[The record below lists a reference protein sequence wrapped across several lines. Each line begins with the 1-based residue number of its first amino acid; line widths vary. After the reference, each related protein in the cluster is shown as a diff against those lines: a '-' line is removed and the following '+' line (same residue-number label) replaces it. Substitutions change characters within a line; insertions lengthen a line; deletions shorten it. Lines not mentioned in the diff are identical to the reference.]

1 MLSIYQTINA
11 VVDVYTKYSGY
22 IDELLG
28 NPKSKEN
35 LMDFLSA
42 SSILSLKLGR
52 VDMRF
57 HEPWSLKSFLE
68 EQLGKMTTMSQQV
81 DAKTS
86 TNSSQRVRLLRT
98 MGYKVLSDIN
108 VVSVVMPTSLL
119 GTVLL
124 TLRGRGIGK
133 SELVRRCDWLKD
145 RISAK
150 GGRVAHFQGAST
162 SDVIDRGLEVLG
174 PGLVGLVDGLPEETF
189 YAVDRFE
196 LSFYRNMTIH
206 LFISEALV
214 CVAMYTRV
222 KQGGGP
228 ANQRISYNDLYNHV
242 SFLSQVGTSH
252 APPI

>member
-1 MLSIYQTINA
+1 MHH
-11 VVDVYTKYSGY
+11 SGY

-35 LMDFLSA
+35 LVDFLSA

-57 HEPWSLKSFLE
+57 HEPWSLKGFLE
-68 EQLGKMTTMSQQV
+68 EQLGRMTTVSQQI
-81 DAKTS
+81 DAKNS
-86 TNSSQRVRLLRT
+86 SNSSQRVRLLRT

-108 VVSVVMPTSLL
+108 AVSVVMPTSLI

-150 GGRVAHFQGAST
+150 GGRVAHFQGAPT

-174 PGLVGLVDGLPEETF
+174 PSLVGLVDGLPEETF

-214 CVAMYTRV
+214 CVALYTRV
-222 KQGGGP
+222 KQGGVP
-228 ANQRISYNDLYNHV
+228 ANQRISYKDLYNHV
-242 SFLSQVGTSH
+242 SFLSQVCNHTESH
-252 APPI
+252 T